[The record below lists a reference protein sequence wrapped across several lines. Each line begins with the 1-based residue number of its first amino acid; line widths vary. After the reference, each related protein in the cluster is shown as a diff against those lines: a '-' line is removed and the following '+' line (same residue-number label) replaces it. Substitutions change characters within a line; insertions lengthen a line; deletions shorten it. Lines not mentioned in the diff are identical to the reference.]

1 MTCLQDSHYTEAER
15 LRASAVKFAAN
26 LRLAQATIMAI
37 DNANQLVANY
47 KKQNDIASESLDMM
61 EENREHLK
69 RVFWTRELLFRDE
82 YCSPE
87 ELEQIE
93 DVGRRYAGR
102 LVSTVAR
109 QFATQLHELR
119 CNANKYCASAFAK
132 SLQDLALARA
142 QAIANARV
150 LGRML
155 AFNEIQQRDD
165 LNFDRKLQAAG
176 MGQDLIANAAS
187 FMTKGAAGY
196 AQIGQSLTGRL
207 NANFEQ
213 IGSAIRQRSLDPG
226 PSSKMRAI
234 EEGVY
239 GQMPYTPIGF
249 ASQTPESAIDSNFQV
264 DTSRNGGLREGTGD
278 SVSPW
283 TNQQNQMQM
292 NNGRVGNWDLARTGT
307 VTYTDTDSHGK
318 VIAINVSMEDFELKY
333 VDNKTKGD
341 K

>member
-1 MTCLQDSHYTEAER
+1 MNCLQDSHYTIAEQ
-15 LRASAVKFAAN
+15 LRAGAVKFAAN
-26 LRLAQATIMAI
+26 LRLLQATIMAI

-61 EENREHLK
+61 EENRAHLK
-69 RVFWTRELLFRDE
+69 HVFWTRELLFRDE

-176 MGQDLIANAAS
+176 MGQDLTAAS

-213 IGSAIRQRSLDPG
+213 IGSAIRQRGFDPG

-239 GQMPYTPIGF
+239 GQMPYTPLGF
-249 ASQTPESAIDSNFQV
+249 ASQTPESTVDSNFQI
-264 DTSRNGGLREGTGD
+264 DTSRIGGFRQGAGD

-307 VTYTDTDSHGK
+307 VTYTDTDTWGK
-318 VIAINVSMEDFELKY
+318 PIVINVSMEDFELKY
-333 VDNKTKGD
+333 VDDKTKGD